1 MRNCA
6 IIHPLHLEL
15 ETAGLFRHQ
24 ALNTIIR
31 RSNVKNCLICKTPIE
46 PFLSFGKMPIANG
59 FLAPEQY
66 PEEYFFELKTAFCPR
81 CKMVQLVDLVD
92 ERKMF
97 HENYAFF
104 SSTSVRMAEH
114 FQRFAQ
120 GVMSEYL
127 GASDPFVVE
136 IGSNDGI
143 MLQNFS
149 RAGVRHLGIE
159 PSANVAEVAR
169 GKGIRTISEFFN
181 EDLASRIV
189 AEHGQADAFLGAN
202 VMCHIPYLHSVAAGI
217 KILLKPRGVL
227 MFEDPYLGDIVQK
240 TSYDQIYD
248 EHAFYFSVASISHL
262 FGEHGLE
269 VIDVQPQ
276 NVHGGSMRYVIAHKG
291 ARPVLAAVNTQRAK
305 EDVLGLHRPE
315 TYDGLRRN
323 VERSRDE
330 LMSLL
335 RDLKRQGKRV
345 VGYGA
350 TSKSATVTN
359 YCGITPDLVEFISD
373 TTPIKQGKFSPGAHI
388 PVRPYRAFQER
399 YPDYA
404 LLFAWNHAEEI
415 MANEQKFRDAG
426 GKWIIYV
433 PKVQVNA

>member
-1 MRNCA
+1 MK
-6 IIHPLHLEL
+6 P
-15 ETAGLFRHQ
+15 
-24 ALNTIIR
+24 
-31 RSNVKNCLICKTPIE
+31 CLICTAPIE
-46 PFLSFGKMPIANG
+46 PFMSFGKMPIANG
-59 FLAPEQY
+59 FLTSDQY
-66 PEEYFFELKTAFCPR
+66 PDEFFFELKTAFCPH
-81 CKMVQLVDLVD
+81 CKMVQLVELVD
-92 ERKMF
+92 ERMMF

-104 SSTSVRMAEH
+104 SSTSVRMEEH

-120 GVMSEYL
+120 DVIKEYL
-127 GASDPFVVE
+127 DQSDPFVVE

-143 MLQNFS
+143 MLQHFA
-149 RAGVRHLGIE
+149 REGVRHLGIE

-169 GKGIRTISEFFN
+169 GKDIRTISEFFN
-181 EDLASRIV
+181 EDLARRIV

-217 KILLKPRGVL
+217 RILLKPRGVL
-227 MFEDPYLGDIVQK
+227 VFEDPYLGDIVQK

-262 FGEHGLE
+262 FGMHDLE

-291 ARPVLAAVNTQRAK
+291 ARPVSAAVIAQRAK
-305 EDVLGLHRPE
+305 EEALGLHRLE
-315 TYDGLRRN
+315 TYAGLRRN
-323 VERSRDE
+323 IERSRDE

-335 RDLKRQGKRV
+335 RDLKMQGRRV

-350 TSKSATVTN
+350 TSKSTTVTN

-373 TTPIKQGKFSPGAHI
+373 TTPIKQGKFSPGVHI
-388 PVRPYRAFQER
+388 PVRPYNVFQEQ

-415 MANEQKFRDAG
+415 MANEQKFCDVG
-426 GKWIIYV
+426 GQWIVYV
-433 PKVQVNA
+433 PKVQVTA